1 MPRVSKQWL
10 LVLLLLVPLFLRAQ
24 TVGELQ
30 AQIDQRNKQIKEIE
44 KEIAQYQKSLDAT
57 AKQSSTLSG
66 ELSIIDTTLKKLNAD
81 IKLTETKIINSQQTI
96 QKLQLDIGDKDS
108 SIEDNKVSLGESL
121 RLLAQ
126 EKDSNLLEQIATETS
141 FSDFWVNQEKI
152 NRLEEGIHEQ
162 MTSLRTLRSDL
173 VDKKTAT
180 EAEKKKLLALN
191 SQLADQKKIANSNY
205 KAKDD
210 LLKQTKNQEAGY
222 KQLLADRQTK
232 KAAFEKELFDFES
245 QIKFISNPSK
255 LPNSGRGTLAW
266 PLDNIRITQLFG
278 ITSASGRLYAS
289 GSHNGVDFGVSVGT
303 PVKATRD
310 GVVKGSGNTDLAC
323 PRASYGNWIFIEHNN
338 GLATVYGHLS
348 LVKVSVGQKVTPGQI
363 IAYSGSTGYSTGP
376 HLHLSVFQSDS
387 VAITSFASKTC
398 PGAILTIPTANP
410 QAYLDPMLYLPAL

>member
-255 LPNSGRGTLAW
+255 LPNSGRGTLTW

>member
-1 MPRVSKQWL
+1 MPLVSKQWL

-141 FSDFWVNQEKI
+141 FSYFWVNQEKI

-191 SQLADQKKIANSNY
+191 SQLADQKKIANTGLKIVNRTLPVFNASRAIQILIINV
-205 KAKDD
+205 
-210 LLKQTKNQEAGY
+210 LL
-222 KQLLADRQTK
+222 
-232 KAAFEKELFDFES
+232 
-245 QIKFISNPSK
+245 I
-255 LPNSGRGTLAW
+255 
-266 PLDNIRITQLFG
+266 
-278 ITSASGRLYAS
+278 
-289 GSHNGVDFGVSVGT
+289 
-303 PVKATRD
+303 
-310 GVVKGSGNTDLAC
+310 
-323 PRASYGNWIFIEHNN
+323 
-338 GLATVYGHLS
+338 
-348 LVKVSVGQKVTPGQI
+348 
-363 IAYSGSTGYSTGP
+363 
-376 HLHLSVFQSDS
+376 
-387 VAITSFASKTC
+387 
-398 PGAILTIPTANP
+398 
-410 QAYLDPMLYLPAL
+410 